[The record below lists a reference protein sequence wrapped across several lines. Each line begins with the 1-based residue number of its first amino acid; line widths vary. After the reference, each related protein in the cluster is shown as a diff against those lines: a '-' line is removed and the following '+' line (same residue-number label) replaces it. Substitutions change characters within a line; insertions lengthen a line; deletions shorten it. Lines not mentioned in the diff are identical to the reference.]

1 MLTLNRFGLRA
12 WLFALVAA
20 TVLPG
25 AAAMVWLGIAS
36 EQAAVREGV
45 SHSEALA
52 INTARRADRS
62 LQEAQEVLEAL
73 AGRPLIRSLD
83 AAHCDPILGE
93 LRALHL
99 LYTSVD
105 VADASGH
112 VVCSTPPLPLPP
124 GFTHAGSTWMREVI
138 ERKVFTLGDPQRG
151 LTSARWVAALASP
164 ILGAGRATGAV
175 VFALDLLEFGGRIHP
190 DDAQAARASVVNQQG
205 ILIARSGANAAQLLG
220 QRDEDEHAVGQA
232 ITAPIGSI
240 VRPDR
245 TGVRRIYGIAPIAG
259 GRWRAVVSV
268 PEDLVLGPARARA
281 RAALRLG
288 LLAVL
293 LVSVAAYWLSRRLA
307 RPILALTE
315 VAKTAAGGTLLARVP
330 EEGPREVRDAMARF
344 NELLEAR
351 SRAESAL
358 RHSSKRVAQLNR
370 LLRTTWS
377 VSQMI
382 AREDDRTSVLRGACR
397 VLVEVGGMSAAWVGF
412 AQPDGR
418 VEPVALHGIKA
429 KEVDIVRVD
438 DTPEGQGAFGR
449 AFRSGEPQVVRRRA
463 EATYAPYRSLAER
476 YGHLSWAAFPLRE
489 RGRVTGAIAVYAV
502 EEDAF
507 GEGELELIAELARD
521 IGLALEHL
529 DDRTSR
535 KRAQEALK
543 QSEASLIVADRLASV
558 GRLAAGV
565 AHEINNPLAYVVMN
579 TSAALEDLQRALPK
593 ADPLLRPGLEEAAA
607 ALREARAGSER
618 VRLIVR
624 DLKLFSRADVD
635 ARDPVD
641 LVKVIESSIGIAWN
655 EIRHRAR
662 LVKDLSPL
670 PEVVGSESRLGQVFL
685 NLLVNAAQAIE
696 PGAPDQNEIR
706 VVTRREGDRAVAEVR
721 DTGSGIPQ
729 ELRKRIFEP
738 FFTTKPIGVGTGLG
752 LAICHTIVSELR
764 GELTVESTP
773 GKGTAFRVS
782 LPIATHAQPKA
793 AAVAQPS
800 APPDSPRAR
809 LLVIDD
815 EPAVG
820 NAIRRALAAEHD
832 VLAVTS
838 GKAALALL
846 EKGEKFDAILCDL
859 MMPEM
864 SGMELHEALG
874 RIAPRLA
881 QGMIVMTGGAFTGRA
896 QQFLDRVPNQRVEKP
911 FDVQSLRAVVRSA
924 LR

>member
-1 MLTLNRFGLRA
+1 MPTLNRFGLRA

-25 AAAMVWLGIAS
+25 AAAVVWLGIS
-36 EQAAVREGV
+36 TERAAVREGV
-45 SHSEALA
+45 RHSEALA

-62 LQEAQEVLEAL
+62 LQEAQEVLQAL
-73 AGRPLIRSLD
+73 AARPLIRALD
-83 AAHCDPILGE
+83 PARCDPILGE

-105 VADASGH
+105 VADASGL
-112 VVCSTPPLPLPP
+112 VLCTTPPPVPT
-124 GFTHAGSTWMREVI
+124 THAGSRWMREVI
-138 ERKVFTLGDPQRG
+138 ERKTFTIGEPQRG
-151 LTSARWVAALASP
+151 HTTARWVAALASP
-164 ILGAGRATGAV
+164 ILGVKGARGAV

-190 DDAQAARASVVNQQG
+190 DDTQVARASVVNQQG
-205 ILIARSGANAAQLLG
+205 ILVARSGANAAEILG
-220 QRDEDEHAVGQA
+220 QRDEDEHAVAQA
-232 ITAPIGSI
+232 VTAPVGSI
-240 VRPDR
+240 VRPDS

-259 GRWRAVVSV
+259 GQWRAVVSV

-293 LVSVAAYWLSRRLA
+293 LVSVAAYWLSRRLV
-307 RPILALTE
+307 RPILALAE

-358 RHSSKRVAQLNR
+358 RHSSERVAQLNR

-382 AREDDRTSVLRGACR
+382 AREDDRISVLRGACR

-418 VEPVALHGIKA
+418 VEPVAAEGMKA
-429 KEVDIVRVD
+429 SDVEMVRVD
-438 DTPEGQGAFGR
+438 ETPEGLGAFGR
-449 AFRSGEPQVVRRRA
+449 AFRSGEPQVVRRR
-463 EATYAPYRSLAER
+463 EEVSYLPFRSLAER

-489 RGRVTGAIAVYAV
+489 RGRVTGAITVYAD

-507 GEGELELIAELARD
+507 GEGELELLAELARD
-521 IGLALEHL
+521 VGLALEHL
-529 DDRTSR
+529 DERASS

-579 TSAALEDLQRALPK
+579 TSAALEDLQRAMPK

-624 DLKLFSRADVD
+624 DLKLFSRVEE

-670 PEVVGSESRLGQVFL
+670 PEVIASESRLGQVFL

-696 PGAPDQNEIR
+696 PGAPEQNEIR

-721 DTGSGIPQ
+721 DTGTGIPQ

-764 GELTVESTP
+764 GELTVESNP
-773 GKGTAFRVS
+773 ARGTTFRVS
-782 LPIATHAQPKA
+782 LPIANLAQTKA

-800 APPDSPRAR
+800 ASPPAPRAR
-809 LLVIDD
+809 LLVVDD

-846 EKGEKFDAILCDL
+846 ERGEKFDAILCDL

-864 SGMELHEALG
+864 SGMDLHEALG
-874 RIAPRLA
+874 RVAPRLA

>member
-1 MLTLNRFGLRA
+1 MPTLNRFGLRA

-25 AAAMVWLGIAS
+25 AAAVVWLGISS
-36 EQAAVREGV
+36 ERAAVRDGV
-45 SHSEALA
+45 RHSEALA

-62 LQEAQEVLEAL
+62 LLEAQEVLQAL

-105 VADASGH
+105 VADASGR
-112 VVCSTPPLPLPP
+112 VLCTTPPH
-124 GFTHAGSTWMREVI
+124 TAGNGSHTGSRWMREVI
-138 ERKVFTLGDPQRG
+138 ERKTFTIGDPQRG
-151 LTSARWVAALASP
+151 YTTARWVAALASP
-164 ILGAGRATGAV
+164 ILSADGARGAV

-190 DDAQAARASVVNQQG
+190 DDTQLARASVVNQQG
-205 ILIARSGANAAQLLG
+205 ILIARSGAGAAELLG
-220 QRDEDEHAVGQA
+220 QRDEDEHAVAQA
-232 ITAPIGSI
+232 VTAPVGSI

-268 PEDLVLGPARARA
+268 PEEQVLGPARARA

-358 RHSSKRVAQLNR
+358 RHSGERVAQLNR

-377 VSQMI
+377 VSRMI

-412 AQPDGR
+412 AQPDGK
-418 VEPVALHGIKA
+418 VEPAATHGIEA
-429 KEVDIVRVD
+429 SDLDMVRVD
-438 DTPEGQGAFGR
+438 DTPEGLGAFGR
-449 AFRSGEPQVVRRRA
+449 AFRSGEPQVVRRRD
-463 EATYAPYRSLAER
+463 EVPYLPYRGLAAR

-489 RGRVTGAIAVYAV
+489 RSRVTGAIAVYAV

-507 GEGELELIAELARD
+507 GEDELELIAELARD

-529 DDRTSR
+529 DDRASR
-535 KRAQEALK
+535 KRTQEALQ
-543 QSEASLIVADRLASV
+543 QSEASLIVADRLASL

-624 DLKLFSRADVD
+624 DLKLFSRVDVE

-641 LVKVIESSIGIAWN
+641 LAKVIESSIGIAWN

-662 LVKDLSPL
+662 LVKDFSPL
-670 PEVVGSESRLGQVFL
+670 PEVVASESRLGQVFL

-706 VVTRREGDRAVAEVR
+706 IVTRREGDRAVAEVR
-721 DTGSGIPQ
+721 DTGCGIPQ

-738 FFTTKPIGVGTGLG
+738 FFTTKPPGVGTGLG

-773 GKGTAFRVS
+773 GKGTTFRVS
-782 LPIATHAQPKA
+782 LPLATYAQTKGA
-793 AAVAQPS
+793 AQVAQPS
-800 APPDSPRAR
+800 ASPGSPRAR
-809 LLVIDD
+809 LLVVDD

-846 EKGEKFDAILCDL
+846 EKGEKFDAVLCDL

-864 SGMELHEALG
+864 SGMDLHEALG